1 MESICNDCLLKN
13 CCYWNGKANFIGC
26 EMKRT
31 NNTDTCE
38 VPVPEEN
45 QGCRKCGGHNE

>member
-1 MESICNDCLLKN
+1 MICDDCLLKD
-13 CCYWNGKANFIGC
+13 CCYWNGKANFIDC

-38 VPVPEEN
+38 VSVPKGV